1 MRKTR
6 ILDACS
12 RNLEADTLLV
22 ESTYGSRS
30 DSIPSYKE
38 SYAKMVSIINETL
51 KGGGHVLIPSFAV
64 GRAQEVLLALDDYMR
79 SGIISPVKI
88 YVDGMIGKAMKIYRH
103 NAYYANDDIKKR
115 IITPRGKHL
124 RDVEVLRFKA
134 QESELQPAIV
144 LCKCKVA
151 FFSDTNHKPHYINNL
166 AN

>member
-1 MRKTR
+1 M
-6 ILDACS
+6 
-12 RNLEADTLLV
+12 LELIIERGMQLLQTSEGEKLPRV
-22 ESTYGSRS
+22 VQTV
-30 DSIPSYKE
+30 
-38 SYAKMVSIINETL
+38 VSQIAAEP
-51 KGGGHVLIPSFAV
+51 GHCQFTMCVNQPGLC
-64 GRAQEVLLALDDYMR
+64 RY
-79 SGIISPVKI
+79 
-88 YVDGMIGKAMKIYRH
+88 
-103 NAYYANDDIKKR
+103 DDIKKR